1 MKKHIV
7 SALALIA
14 AGMAVSASAGN
25 AAPAPTRDY
34 LNDKFDVERILDW
47 GDRPVWSPD
56 SKRIAFTVSDAKLS
70 AAYEIDV
77 ATRKVRCL
85 TCRWGANG
93 MVARVYYLAD
103 GSFLIAGPPSLE
115 SAEATVGA
123 DADPKRHPASTTYM
137 YWMPADLSL
146 PPQPLGAAPL
156 GEIAID
162 YDHSAPGETRIAW
175 GESQPKYRMVMGSI
189 VNDGKRAY
197 LTNRTLLH
205 SDPGVDPKSPVTMIE
220 TYDFI
225 DDGKSV
231 LFFTI
236 EKGRAYNG
244 MYKLDTATGK
254 MTSLQTDDQ
263 HNETHS
269 FPDLRYGLEES
280 NRASDPSG
288 PYRGLSGHR
297 PSLLAWSLKAAGVA
311 DAEAMGERYGGKT
324 FDLYI
329 LDWKTGKRRRL
340 TNVSDL
346 GGEAH
351 QSSPARDGTHIAFSM
366 TPPPSG
372 PFAGKGGLYIGKFSN
387 TK

>member
-1 MKKHIV
+1 MKNHILN
-7 SALALIA
+7 ALALMLAGTAVA
-14 AGMAVSASAGN
+14 AGAEKSPAV
-25 AAPAPTRDY
+25 PMRDY
-34 LNDKFDVERILDW
+34 LNDTFTLERILDW

-56 SKRIAFTVSDAKLS
+56 SKRIAFTASDAKIGP
-70 AAYEIDV
+70 AYEIDV

-85 TCRWGANG
+85 TCRWGAGG
-93 MVARVYYLAD
+93 MVARIYYLAD

-115 SAEATVGA
+115 TAEATLGSQA
-123 DADPKRHPASTTYM
+123 DAKRQPASTTYM
-137 YWMPADLSL
+137 YWMPADASL

-156 GEIAID
+156 GEIALD
-162 YDHSAPGETRIAW
+162 YDHSPAGEARIAW
-175 GESQPKYRMVMGSI
+175 GESEPKYRMMMGSI

-197 LTNRTLLH
+197 LTNRTILH
-205 SDPGVDPKSPVTMIE
+205 ADPGTDPKSLLTMIE

-231 LFFTI
+231 MFFTI

-244 MYKLDTATGK
+244 MYKLDIATGK
-254 MTSLQTDDQ
+254 ATSLQTDEQ

-297 PSLLAWSLKAAGVA
+297 PALLAWSLKAAGVA
-311 DAEAMGERYGGKT
+311 DADAMGERYGGKT
-324 FDLYI
+324 FDLYA
-329 LDWKTGKRRRL
+329 LDWKTGQRRRL

-351 QSSPARDGTHIAFSM
+351 QSSPARDGMQIAFSM
-366 TPPPSG
+366 TAPRSG
-372 PFAGKGGLYIGKFSN
+372 PYAGKGGLYIGTFSSV
-387 TK
+387 K